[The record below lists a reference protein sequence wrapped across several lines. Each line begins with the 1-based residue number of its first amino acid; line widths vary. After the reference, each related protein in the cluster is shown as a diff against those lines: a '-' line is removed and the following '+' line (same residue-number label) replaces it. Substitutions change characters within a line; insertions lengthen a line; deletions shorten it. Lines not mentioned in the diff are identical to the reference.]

1 VEEKDDVSLES
12 AERIKVDRKKG
23 IARNTLIVTA
33 LRALSPLSGTLRE
46 MVMSR
51 LMGTTAAA
59 DIYRF
64 AIERIVQDIYTKI
77 EKLLQPTYLPVFVGR
92 QTLDGE
98 ERAWRFTSIIG
109 TLLALFLVVV
119 AAAGTLWAP
128 QIAGFFLRYLH
139 EQPGN
144 LSLAVFMLRLTIP
157 FLVFYCLSNL
167 LELTLQSYANFT
179 LPAVAEALRRLV
191 LVGVLIVVAL
201 LFHPLSERQAV
212 VALGFGAILGILLR
226 LFVQVPAL
234 RQQLRYL
241 RPAIDLSNPDVRKAL
256 ILTGPL
262 WVGVAFAFARNL
274 VEAALA
280 GSFGEGS
287 LAALGFARKLIDMP
301 WQMLAVSLSYVIYPF
316 ISELGATK
324 QREQLSTALVSTV
337 RVLAFI
343 FIPLMVAMLILADPI
358 TSVLYQGGKF
368 TEESKALTLSA
379 FLYYIPGLVFFA
391 IEDPVMKWFYALS
404 DTKTPTVLGILSDAL
419 YFAVV
424 FPGVFIFRAELPALA
439 LGMVLSKAI
448 KVCIVL
454 IILRLRLGSSGWE
467 NICIFGGKLIGA
479 SAGVGAVL
487 WVLSHLLGWIVG
499 WGFARGGMV
508 GFAVGGV
515 YLLTL
520 GGIGILLFAALS
532 WLLRI
537 DEWMLVVERVRN
549 RFRRKLT
556 DSSST

>member
-1 VEEKDDVSLES
+1 MTDNT
-12 AERIKVDRKKG
+12 ERIQVDRKTG

-33 LRALSPLSGTLRE
+33 LRAISPVAGTLRE

-64 AIERIVQDIYTKI
+64 AIERILQDVYTKV

-109 TLLALFLVVV
+109 TLLSLFLVIV
-119 AAAGTLWAP
+119 AGAGTLWAP

-144 LSLAVFMLRLTIP
+144 LALAVLVLRLTIP

-179 LPAVAEALRRLV
+179 LPAIAEALRRLV
-191 LVGVLIVVAL
+191 LVGVLIVAAL
-201 LFHPLSERQAV
+201 VFHPITEQQAV
-212 VALGFGAILGILLR
+212 VALGVGAILGILLR

-234 RQQLRYL
+234 RQQLRHI
-241 RPAIDLSNPDVRKAL
+241 RPSLDLSNPDVRKAL
-256 ILTGPL
+256 VLTGPL
-262 WVGVAFAFARNL
+262 WIAVAFAFARNL
-274 VEAALA
+274 VEAGLA

-316 ISELGATK
+316 ISELGAKK
-324 QREQLSTALVSTV
+324 QKDELSGALASTV

-343 FIPLMVAMLILADPI
+343 FIPMMVGMLILADPI
-358 TSVLYQGGKF
+358 TSVLYRGGKF

-379 FLYYIPGLVFFA
+379 FLFYIPGLFFFA
-391 IEDPVMKWFYALS
+391 VEDPVMKWFYALS
-404 DTKTPTVLGILSDAL
+404 DTKTPTILGILSDL
-419 YFAVV
+419 IYFAVV
-424 FPGVFIFRAELPALA
+424 LPGVYMFNAELPALA
-439 LGMVLSKAI
+439 LGMVLSKSI
-448 KVCIVL
+448 KVCAVL
-454 IILRLRLGSSGWE
+454 VILRLRLGNHGWE
-467 NICIFGGKLIGA
+467 KIGA
-479 SAGVGAVL
+479 FASKLAIATVALGVTL
-487 WVLSHLLGWIVG
+487 WLLTRALGWIVP
-499 WGFARGGMV
+499 WGFAKGGLA
-508 GFAVGGV
+508 GFAVGGA
-515 YLLTL
+515 YLMTLT
-520 GGIGILLFAALS
+520 GTGMALFAGLS

-537 DEWMLVVERVRN
+537 DEWVLVIERMRK
-549 RFRRKLT
+549 FRQRKKKQV
-556 DSSST
+556 